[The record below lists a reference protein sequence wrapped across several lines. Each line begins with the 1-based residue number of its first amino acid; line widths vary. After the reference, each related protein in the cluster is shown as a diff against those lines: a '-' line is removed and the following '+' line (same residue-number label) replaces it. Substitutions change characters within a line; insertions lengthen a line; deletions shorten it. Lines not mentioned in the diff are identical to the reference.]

1 MEHLLYP
8 TTAITAITNG
18 VIEVKS
24 YESNLTIVY
33 NYIIRQ
39 IQLLK
44 NAKLE
49 LTGNNV
55 QNEKDKQK
63 LNDDNEA
70 SLQKIK
76 DLEDALKKAS
86 STLENIAKESQ

>member
-1 MEHLLYP
+1 MEPLLYP
-8 TTAITAITNG
+8 TTAITAITNKA
-18 VIEVKS
+18 IEVDS
-24 YESNLTIVY
+24 YESNLTTVY
-33 NYIIRQ
+33 NYIISQ

-44 NAKLE
+44 KAKLE

-55 QNEKDKQK
+55 KNEKDKQE
-63 LNDDNEA
+63 LNDNNKA